1 MYFSEYMCT
10 VLLGAYLGVEF
21 LSHRESIC
29 SAIID
34 TAKQISKVVVPIYT
48 PTGRDCEFHLV
59 HTLTNF
65 WRCWLLNFSQSS
77 G

>member
-1 MYFSEYMCT
+1 MYFSKYMCT
-10 VLLGAYLGVEF
+10 VLLGASLGLEF
-21 LSHRESIC
+21 LSHREGIC

-34 TAKQISKVVVPIYT
+34 TAKQISNVVVPIYT

-65 WRCWLLNFSQSS
+65 WHC
-77 G
+77 